1 VNRAKSRCDVAV
13 FALALVASVCQVSC
27 GAKVTSS
34 QPRVDMSGLPV
45 VPELPDPF
53 LLSSGNRI
61 TSQAQWPLRR
71 EELKEIFAYYE
82 YGHMPPAPG
91 NVAATEVSSTSLYAG
106 ATTKTVVRLSMGPS
120 LAIRFDVNLYIP
132 AGKTG
137 PFPVVVTGDLGW
149 GSLIDKVGWGPG
161 ELVDRG
167 YVIAEFDRTALQPDE
182 DGAVGQ
188 CRAAYPSH
196 DWAALA
202 VWAWGYQRVVD
213 YLVTAPFVDRAKI
226 AVTGHSRGGKAC
238 LIAGAFDERIALTAP
253 NASGCG
259 GASAFRFAIG
269 VPTAE
274 TLGAITSS
282 FPFWFDPLL
291 AEFAGQ
297 EARLP
302 FDQHELIALVAPRA
316 FLSTNALGDAWANPE
331 GAARTQIAAHEVFDY
346 LAAAD
351 RIGIHYRQG
360 THEQSHED
368 WQALIDFCDQ
378 ALLGKAVARSFT
390 SVPYSGLAKGYG
402 WSRPDN

>member
-1 VNRAKSRCDVAV
+1 M
-13 FALALVASVCQVSC
+13 FALVLVACQVSC
-27 GAKVTSS
+27 GAKVASD
-34 QPRVDMSGLPV
+34 QPHADLSGLPV
-45 VPELPDPF
+45 VSDLPDPF
-53 LLSSGNRI
+53 LLSNGSRI
-61 TSQAQWPLRR
+61 TSRAQWPLRR
-71 EELKEIFAYYE
+71 EELKELFSHYE

-91 NVAATEVSSTSLYAG
+91 NVASTEVSSTSLYAG
-106 ATTKTVVRLSMGPS
+106 ATTKTVVRLSMGPN

-149 GSLIDKVGWGPG
+149 GSLVDKVGWGPG
-161 ELVDRG
+161 EFVDRG
-167 YVIAEFDRTALQPDE
+167 YVIAEFDRTALQPDQ

-188 CRAAYPSH
+188 CQAAYPSY

-213 YLVTAPFVDRAKI
+213 YLVTANFVDPAKI
-226 AVTGHSRGGKAC
+226 AITGHSRGGKAC
-238 LIAGAFDERIALTAP
+238 LLAGAFDERIALTAP
-253 NASGCG
+253 NAAGCG
-259 GASAFRFAIG
+259 GASAFRFAVG

-282 FPFWFDPLL
+282 FPYWFDSILP
-291 AEFAGQ
+291 EFAGQ

-316 FLSTNALGDAWANPE
+316 FLSTNATGDAWANPE
-331 GAARTQIAAHEVFDY
+331 GAARTQVAAGEVFDY
-346 LAAAD
+346 LGATD

-390 SVPYSGLAKGYG
+390 SVPYPGLARGYS